1 MGNYSAAEPLLKR
14 SLAIRE
20 KALGPEHPDVATSLN
35 NLAELYRG
43 TGNYTAAEPLYQRSL
58 SISEKKL
65 GSEHPDVATSLNNLA
80 FFYIAMGNY
89 TAAEPLYQRS
99 LSILEN
105 ALGPEHPQVAAS
117 LSNSAEL
124 NVKHGKDHSALSS
137 MMRAQGI
144 YERMIEQVSGFT
156 SAERTMQFL
165 TRIGGNVDAIASLA
179 GSRMKEDQAA
189 CSQAFEVWL
198 RRKGVVL
205 EAQRRMQ
212 QTLLEAGDKEAAQIF
227 EELSQIRSRLAQM
240 TFAGPGKEGVEAYRK
255 NLRELNDQREELDAR
270 LSRLSQPYAQARK
283 AGKVT
288 LEELAQ
294 ALPPGTV
301 LVDFARIE
309 IFNFEAKGR
318 DEKWMP
324 ARYLAFV
331 LKPGRGQDVAL
342 FDLGPAEEV
351 DNVLEQFKHALTQR
365 QDSEARTLGRRLY
378 DSVFAPVEK
387 ELSGVERVFISPDGA
402 LNLIPFE
409 LLRDP
414 EGKFLIEKYTFNY
427 LAAGRDLV
435 SLGEKKANAGKPL
448 LLGDPDFDLNPKQ
461 RAQAVDSVG
470 ARADDRAANAARS
483 ADLRSMSFKRLPGT
497 RAEVSAIGDLLGR
510 ERCEVF
516 LDNSALE
523 EALQSRKAPRFLH
536 LATHG
541 FFLKDQEVA
550 ATSGFRSVV
559 LDMDQPFAKPAGPR
573 VAVENPL
580 LRCGLALAGANRAG
594 SVEQG
599 SDGILTADEVLSLP
613 LRGTELVVLSACET
627 GLGEVK
633 KGEGVYGLRRVFTQ
647 AGARSLV
654 MSMWSVPDRET
665 QELMV
670 EFYRNAVS
678 GKMDRCQALRQAA
691 LKQKEV
697 VRQRYGQDHPYYW
710 GAFVFLGQAD

>member
-1 MGNYSAAEPLLKR
+1 
-14 SLAIRE
+14 
-20 KALGPEHPDVATSLN
+20 
-35 NLAELYRG
+35 
-43 TGNYTAAEPLYQRSL
+43 LYQRSL
-58 SISEKKL
+58 AICEKAL
-65 GSEHPDVATSLNNLA
+65 GSEHPDVAKSLNNLA
-80 FFYIAMGNY
+80 SFD
-89 TAAEPLYQRS
+89 AAQGRYGL
-99 LSILEN
+99 
-105 ALGPEHPQVAAS
+105 
-117 LSNSAEL
+117 
-124 NVKHGKDHSALSS
+124 ALSK
-137 MMRAQGI
+137 MLRAQAI
-144 YERMIEQVSGFT
+144 EEKMIEQVAGFT
-156 SAERTMQFL
+156 SGERTMQYL
-165 TRIGGNVDAIASLA
+165 NLVESGMDELASLVVA
-179 GSRMKEDQAA
+179 RMKEDKAA
-189 CSQAFEVWL
+189 FRQAFEAWL

-212 QTLLEAGDKEAAQIF
+212 QALVEAGDAEANKVF
-227 EELSQIRSRLAQM
+227 EELAQIRSRLSQL
-240 TFAGPGKEGVEAYRK
+240 TFAGPGREGVEAYRR
-255 NLRELNDQREELDAR
+255 NLKELNDRREELDAK

-288 LEELAQ
+288 VEELAQ

-301 LVDFARIE
+301 LADFARIE

-318 DEKWMP
+318 DNKWMP

-331 LKPGRGQDVAL
+331 LKAGKGQDVAL

-387 ELSGVERVFISPDGA
+387 ELSGAERVFISPDGA

-435 SLGEKKANAGKPL
+435 GFGEKKAGAGRPL
-448 LLGDPDFDLNPKQ
+448 LVGDPDFDLNPKQ
-461 RAQAVDSVG
+461 RAQALDKAG
-470 ARADDRAANAARS
+470 TNADRASNAVRS
-483 ADLRSMSFKRLPGT
+483 ADLRGMSFKRLPGT

-523 EALQSRKAPRFLH
+523 EVLQSRKAPRFLH